1 MTSLKQLAN
10 RIICALKGVK
20 LLLISEV
27 NARIH
32 AVITGIVILTGLF
45 LPLSSLDWAAL
56 ALSIGLVWTTEAIN
70 TAIEYHVDDTSPTH
84 RKPAGNIKDLS
95 AGAVLLA
102 GISAIGTGIAVFG
115 PHLANKFI

>member
-1 MTSLKQLAN
+1 MNSLKQCAN
-10 RIICALKGVK
+10 RIIYALKGIK
-20 LLLISEV
+20 LLLRTEV

-32 AVITGIVILTGLF
+32 AGFTVAVIIAGLL

-56 ALSIGLVWTTEAIN
+56 ALSIGMVWTAEALN
-70 TAIEYHVDDTSPTH
+70 TAIEYHVDDTNPTH
-84 RKPAGNIKDLS
+84 RKAAGNIKDLS

-115 PHLANKFI
+115 PHLANKLF

>member
-56 ALSIGLVWTTEAIN
+56 SLSIGLVWTTEAIN